1 MSRIAS
7 VAPRTTSRRALRI
20 GAWLVVVAVIAG
32 LLALIVDDVAASRA
46 EHRLARALQSSP
58 GVPFEPDVIM
68 SGFPFL
74 PRSGSG
80 DFSSILISAEGVPI
94 ADCGRDPVCR
104 ITVDARLQDAVV
116 GDTGDIGPT
125 TELKAASMHLESR
138 LDSPTLGRLMNIV
151 DLYINTPAPEDKIGG
166 GGPGDGLL
174 ERTEGIMISGT
185 VPLPGSPETQ
195 DGFPPSAAAYTA
207 PKVKVSVSADVFVVD
222 GRIHIVATD
231 LYDGPEEHYSADVP
245 AEFRSAVLKRFSTVL
260 PPLQMAW
267 GGTTKHALSRG
278 SDLIAIGDSGPTVVR
293 PIQYAKALP
302 SGS

>member
-174 ERTEGIMISGT
+174 ERTEES
-185 VPLPGSPETQ
+185 
-195 DGFPPSAAAYTA
+195 
-207 PKVKVSVSADVFVVD
+207 
-222 GRIHIVATD
+222 
-231 LYDGPEEHYSADVP
+231 
-245 AEFRSAVLKRFSTVL
+245 
-260 PPLQMAW
+260 
-267 GGTTKHALSRG
+267 
-278 SDLIAIGDSGPTVVR
+278 
-293 PIQYAKALP
+293 
-302 SGS
+302 